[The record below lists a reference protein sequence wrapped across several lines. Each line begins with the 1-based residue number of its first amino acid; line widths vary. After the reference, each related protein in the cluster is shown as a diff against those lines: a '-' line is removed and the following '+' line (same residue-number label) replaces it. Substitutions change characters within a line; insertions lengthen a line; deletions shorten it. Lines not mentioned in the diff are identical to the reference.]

1 MPQLDASIL
10 REFVEQIRGSDTY
23 TTDEQQ
29 KRVKIR
35 EIEIS
40 IISLACLILR
50 KRRSNPKLLKTKIM
64 RKSAQLDAAPTLA

>member
-10 REFVEQIRGSDTY
+10 REFVEQIRVSDTY